1 MIDVAK
7 LYLDR
12 QDPRSRDM
20 ASLVAVGS
28 KGLGGLLLDSSV
40 LLGIGQLSGS
50 NLLALVV
57 GGTLGLSSLLQSS
70 NDVLVLP
77 ANLVRQTTDSAE
89 LAAGLESENAESL
102 GNDDL
107 LGLVVGR
114 GDTLEDLKALES
126 SGTTGSLV
134 RHHTTDGLV
143 EDSGGS
149 AEVEGTTAGGV
160 VTSDLSEMGVVLELR
175 TEELSR
181 DVEGLAAD
189 DNDLLTAKELLGD
202 NRGESAKEMALAI
215 DDDNLL
221 EARHRNRLFWGN

>member
-57 GGTLGLSSLLQSS
+57 GGTLGLSSLLQSG
-70 NDVLVLP
+70 NDILVLP
-77 ANLVRQTTDSAE
+77 ANLVGQTADSAE

-126 SGTTGSLV
+126 GGTTGSLV
-134 RHHTTDGLV
+134 GDHATDGLV
-143 EDSGGS
+143 EDSGRS
-149 AEVEGTTAGGV
+149 AEVEGTTTGGV
-160 VTSDLSEMGVVLELR
+160 VSGDLSEVGVVLELGA
-175 TEELSR
+175 EELSR
-181 DVEGLAAD
+181 DVEGLTAD

-215 DDDNLL
+215 TQQIK
-221 EARHRNRLFWGN
+221 

>member
-1 MIDVAK
+1 M
-7 LYLDR
+7 
-12 QDPRSRDM
+12 
-20 ASLVAVGS
+20 
-28 KGLGGLLLDSSV
+28 
-40 LLGIGQLSGS
+40 GISCVQITKHQR
-50 NLLALVV
+50 NIP
-57 GGTLGLSSLLQSS
+57 S

-107 LGLVVGR
+107 LGLVVGW

-149 AEVEGTTAGGV
+149 AEVEGTYIESMTGV
-160 VTSDLSEMGVVLELR
+160 
-175 TEELSR
+175 
-181 DVEGLAAD
+181 
-189 DNDLLTAKELLGD
+189 KC
-202 NRGESAKEMALAI
+202 
-215 DDDNLL
+215 
-221 EARHRNRLFWGN
+221 

>member
-160 VTSDLSEMGVVLELR
+160 VTGDLSEVGVVLELR

-181 DVEGLAAD
+181 DVEGLTAD

>member
-7 LYLDR
+7 LCLDR
-12 QDPRSRDM
+12 QDARSRDM
-20 ASLVAVGS
+20 NSLVAVVGKS
-28 KGLGGLLLDSSV
+28 LGGLLLDSGV
-40 LLGIGQLSGS
+40 LLGIGQLSGG

-57 GGTLGLSSLLQSS
+57 GGTLGLSSLLQTG
-70 NDVLVLP
+70 NDILVLP
-77 ANLVRQTTDSAE
+77 ANLVGQTTDSAE

-114 GDTLEDLKALES
+114 GDTLEDLEALES
-126 SGTTGSLV
+126 SSTTGGLV
-134 RHHTTDGLV
+134 GDHATDSLV

-160 VTSDLSEMGVVLELR
+160 VTGDLSEVGVVLELR

-181 DVEGLAAD
+181 DVEGLTANN
-189 DNDLLTAKELLGD
+189 NDLLTAKELLGD
-202 NRGESAKEMALAI
+202 NGGESAKEMALAI

>member
-57 GGTLGLSSLLQSS
+57 SGTLGLSSLLQSS

-126 SGTTGSLV
+126 GGTTGSLV

-149 AEVEGTTAGGV
+149 AEVEGTYIESMTGV
-160 VTSDLSEMGVVLELR
+160 KR
-175 TEELSR
+175 
-181 DVEGLAAD
+181 
-189 DNDLLTAKELLGD
+189 
-202 NRGESAKEMALAI
+202 
-215 DDDNLL
+215 
-221 EARHRNRLFWGN
+221 

>member
-1 MIDVAK
+1 
-7 LYLDR
+7 
-12 QDPRSRDM
+12 M

-50 NLLALVV
+50 NLLALVRNIP
-57 GGTLGLSSLLQSS
+57 S

-126 SGTTGSLV
+126 GGTTSSLV

-149 AEVEGTTAGGV
+149 AEVEGTYIERCSATDRSRV
-160 VTSDLSEMGVVLELR
+160 VSWGKRTLR

-181 DVEGLAAD
+181 DVEGLTAD

-215 DDDNLL
+215 DDDL
-221 EARHRNRLFWGN
+221 